1 MLKLLANYVLIS
13 LAILS
18 IESCTKS
25 FIAENN
31 NSVQQIDTITFKV
44 HIQPL
49 ISSYCLNCH
58 SNVNARGNLSLETY
72 AQVRNSAENGNL
84 IQRINNVANPM
95 PISGLMSIEN
105 RTLFDDWVKNSYQEN

>member
-1 MLKLLANYVLIS
+1 MLKLLPNIVLIS
-13 LAILS
+13 MVILL
-18 IESCTKS
+18 IQSCTKS
-25 FIAENN
+25 FISENN
-31 NSVQQIDTITFKV
+31 NSAQRIDTITFKV

-84 IQRINNVANPM
+84 IERINDVANPM

-105 RTLFDDWVKNSYQEN
+105 RAMFDDWVKNSYQEN